1 MYQPNAIVYVKK
13 SKKYPAGHYLC
24 RLGYIG
30 YKWMDPWINF
40 PDRDIQAGFR
50 RRLPGKPVYV
60 IFPKDTDI
68 KL

>member
-24 RLGYIG
+24 RLGH
-30 YKWMDPWINF
+30 KWMDPWINF